1 MATASAVYVQGHQ
14 KSLGSA
20 THEGIGALNPTT
32 GAVLSWDPWKQR
44 GFGGQVLVVT
54 GPESPR
60 AGLWVGSDTTQIG
73 GGTAPGGGPAGT
85 PEVHERWAFF
95 PAG

>member
-1 MATASAVYVQGHQ
+1 M
-14 KSLGSA
+14 
-20 THEGIGALNPTT
+20 
-32 GAVLSWDPWKQR
+32 
-44 GFGGQVLVVT
+44 VT

-85 PEVHERWAFF
+85 PEVRERWAFF